1 MMCEYCEKQE
11 TIIYYD
17 GFDVG
22 IIGNELFL
30 SSYYDSL
37 FSGAYEKS
45 VKINFCPM
53 CGRKLRDD

>member
-1 MMCEYCEKQE
+1 MCEYCEKQE

-30 SSYYDSL
+30 TNEDDSM
-37 FSGAYEKS
+37 FSECMKNQL
-45 VKINFCPM
+45 K
-53 CGRKLRDD
+53 